1 VAEESGTINNDGYIS
16 FIGENSDS
24 DERVWVLTSWGGADS
39 VAYVGREYV
48 GGAPMNNNDPAEIY
62 VGEYLPDTDLDGD
75 GVFEYDETWT
85 ARLWTTGD
93 VGTELG
99 NSTEEDDEPADF
111 STVSGVHGD
120 LNDEGAVVFLAEVE
134 GSDTLMYWDGA
145 GLSNLST
152 AGEHPRIS
160 NSGLI
165 VYMDG
170 SSVEA
175 YGVGSLGSSSGG
187 ANVSADGD
195 FVAWADDTEVYLWN
209 GSEDFKMSDLLGT
222 SDAIGS
228 VSSGNIVGVGY
239 EAGTC
244 GGIGTVGF
252 VGQDTDGTEA
262 FFALQM
268 TDLDTG
274 RPGVSNLRPIVKVGD
289 TVGSHTVTA
298 MSTYNP
304 VSDDGSWLVVR
315 AEFDDDSTG
324 FIRMQATD

>member
-1 VAEESGTINNDGYIS
+1 MK
-16 FIGENSDS
+16 
-24 DERVWVLTSWGGADS
+24 
-39 VAYVGREYV
+39 
-48 GGAPMNNNDPAEIY
+48 MN
-62 VGEYLPDTDLDGD
+62 
-75 GVFEYDETWT
+75 
-85 ARLWTTGD
+85 
-93 VGTELG
+93 
-99 NSTEEDDEPADF
+99 
-111 STVSGVHGD
+111 
-120 LNDEGAVVFLAEVE
+120 
-134 GSDTLMYWDGA
+134 
-145 GLSNLST
+145 
-152 AGEHPRIS
+152 
-160 NSGLI
+160 
-165 VYMDG
+165 
-170 SSVEA
+170 
-175 YGVGSLGSSSGG
+175 
-187 ANVSADGD
+187 
-195 FVAWADDTEVYLWN
+195 
-209 GSEDFKMSDLLGT
+209 
-222 SDAIGS
+222 IGS